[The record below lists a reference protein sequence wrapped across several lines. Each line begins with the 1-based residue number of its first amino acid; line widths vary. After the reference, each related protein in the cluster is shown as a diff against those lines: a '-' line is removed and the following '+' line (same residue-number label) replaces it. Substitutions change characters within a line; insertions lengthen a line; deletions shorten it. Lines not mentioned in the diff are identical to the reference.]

1 MPTRKTVSKGPPVEV
16 HRLPAV
22 QKSVS
27 SPSGYLSE
35 SWTDRP
41 DALEILA
48 KCAAHIRAA
57 EVPSGECSDARSPEW
72 LARQAAE
79 ILNACEFQLKKESL
93 LAADRIEKQKRDLV
107 RFARGRG
114 PLTFAEGIK
123 ELTSLGD
130 ARPARVENSVKTLIG
145 KDFDSNPRHPREL
158 VETRRLWLGDSPSI
172 PSRSF
177 FIEKEMEWYR
187 AKGFTEEDMMN
198 LELLRGKRDRP

>member
-1 MPTRKTVSKGPPVEV
+1 MG
-16 HRLPAV
+16 
-22 QKSVS
+22 

-57 EVPSGECSDARSPEW
+57 EVPNGECSNARSPEW

-107 RFARGRG
+107 RFAGGRG

-123 ELTSLGD
+123 ELTNLGD
-130 ARPARVENSVKTLIG
+130 ARPARVERVVKTLIG
-145 KDFDSNPRHPREL
+145 RDFDSNPRYPREL
-158 VETRRLWLGDSPSI
+158 VETRRLRLDDAPSV
-172 PSRSF
+172 PGRSF

-187 AKGFTEEDMMN
+187 AKGFTEEDMVN
-198 LELLRGKRDRP
+198 LEIFRGKRDRP